1 MPSVAAAIVMVKL
14 LVLAVAPLA
23 SVTRIVTAWFC
34 TDVGVPLIV
43 PVEGDKVRPAGSDPV
58 TTSKV

>member
-1 MPSVAAAIVMVKL
+1 MV
-14 LVLAVAPLA
+14 VAPLA
-23 SVTRIVTAWFC
+23 SVTRTVTVWFC

-43 PVEGDKVRPAGSDPV
+43 PVEGDKVRPAGSAPV